1 MHAQLGRRRAH
12 DAIGFEGDLMSL
24 VDLIKNVAV
33 KAVEAT
39 NPVHVLFGTV
49 VSESPLEVEIHQK
62 LKLTEEFLVITERVT
77 RYEVNLEHNHGGGAN
92 ALTGLLTNT
101 PIRAGLKKGDKV
113 VLLRVQGGQQFVVLD
128 KVVK

>member
-1 MHAQLGRRRAH
+1 MHAQLGRGRAY
-12 DAIGFEGDLMSL
+12 DDVGSEGDLIMNL
-24 VDLIKNVAV
+24 IDLIKSVAV

-49 VSESPLEVEIHQK
+49 TAENPLEIEIHQK

-77 RYEVNLEHNHGGGAN
+77 RYEVNLEHDHGGVK
-92 ALTGLLTNT
+92 ALAGMLTDT
-101 PIRAGLKKGDKV
+101 PIRTGLKKGDKV
-113 VLLRVQGGQQFVVLD
+113 VLLRVQGGQQFIVLD

>member
-1 MHAQLGRRRAH
+1 
-12 DAIGFEGDLMSL
+12 MSL

-33 KAVEAT
+33 KAVGAT

-49 VSESPLEVEIHQK
+49 VSENPLEVQIHQK

-77 RYEVNLEHNHGGGAN
+77 QVNLK
-92 ALTGLLTNT
+92 
-101 PIRAGLKKGDKV
+101 RGDKV
-113 VLLRVQGGQQFVVLD
+113 VLLRVQGGQQFVVWD

>member
-1 MHAQLGRRRAH
+1 
-12 DAIGFEGDLMSL
+12 MSL

-39 NPVHVLFGTV
+39 NPVNVLFGTV
-49 VSESPLEVEIHQK
+49 VSESPIEVQIHQK

-77 RYEVNLEHNHGGGAN
+77 QANLK
-92 ALTGLLTNT
+92 
-101 PIRAGLKKGDKV
+101 RGDKV